1 MKVSNRAGKYVR
13 QTAGFNAFIPEPLPP
28 KPPLEMGDE
37 LVLLLSQADQAL
49 ARLDGVASILPNP
62 NLFVLMYVR
71 KEAVL
76 SSQIEG
82 TQSSLDDL
90 LEYETK
96 VTRKSVPFDVGE
108 ISNYVKA
115 MNHGLERL
123 ESFPLSL
130 RLIREI
136 HEKLMDNVR
145 GGNKTPG
152 EFRHT
157 QNWIGLSNCSLED
170 ATFVPPPV
178 QEMEQSLSQFE
189 KFLHQPG
196 KTPVLIQC
204 GLAHCQFETL
214 HPFLDGNGR
223 VGRLLITF
231 LLCQKEVLR
240 YPLLYLSHYFKKR
253 KQEYY
258 DRLMMVRNDGDWEQ
272 WIEFFL
278 KGVLEVSKQAHET
291 AQAVINLEKEHREIV
306 SQKFG
311 PRSSTMKLWSLL
323 FERPRLNSNLV
334 QQLLGCS
341 QASAINA
348 LNKLTDLKILEEIT
362 GSQRYRVYRFSPYLD
377 LFKT

>member
-1 MKVSNRAGKYVR
+1 MKIPNRAGRYIR
-13 QTAGFNAFIPEPLPP
+13 QTAGFSAFIPEPLPSN
-28 KPPLEMGDE
+28 PPLEMTDD
-37 LVLLLSQADQAL
+37 LMLLLSQADQAL

-62 NLFVLMYVR
+62 DLFVLMYVR

-96 VTRKSVPFDVGE
+96 VTRKSIPFDVGE
-108 ISNYVKA
+108 VSNYVQA
-115 MNHGLERL
+115 MNYGLERL
-123 ESFPLSL
+123 KDLPLSL

-136 HEKLMDNVR
+136 HEKLMDKVR

-152 EFRHT
+152 EFRRT
-157 QNWIGLSNCSLED
+157 QNWIGPSGCSLEE
-170 ATFVPPPV
+170 AIFVPPPV

-189 KFLHQPG
+189 KFLHQPD
-196 KTPVLIQC
+196 KIPVLIQC
-204 GLAHCQFETL
+204 GLAHCQFETI

-223 VGRLLITF
+223 IGRLLITF

-240 YPLLYLSHYFKKR
+240 YPLLYLSHYFKKH

-258 DRLMMVRNDGDWEQ
+258 DRLMIVRNNGDWEQ
-272 WIEFFL
+272 WIAFFL
-278 KGVLEVSKQAHET
+278 NGILEVSRQAHET
-291 AQAVINLEKEHREIV
+291 AQAVINLEKDQRENLAH
-306 SQKFG
+306 KFG
-311 PRSSTMKLWSLL
+311 PRSSTMKLWSQL

-341 QASAINA
+341 QAAAINA

-377 LFKT
+377 LFKN